1 MSYLAL
7 YKGIQVSPV
16 DSVFRIPDSFTSGD
30 ISFILYYRVIIF
42 SGLATVPL
50 ETVSVL
56 RGQNTTLPCQVFA
69 EALKLEGDRVC
80 YLRWSNRTYDG
91 VETQWM
97 PFAVMNEDRGI
108 QVNGYTYK
116 RFNISKDDGALH
128 IHDVQPRDNQK
139 FMCSVVFCSGRSPLK
154 SYVTLNVSDENGKF

>member
-1 MSYLAL
+1 M
-7 YKGIQVSPV
+7 
-16 DSVFRIPDSFTSGD
+16 
-30 ISFILYYRVIIF
+30 
-42 SGLATVPL
+42 PL

-69 EALKLEGDRVC
+69 EAFKLEGDRVC

-116 RFNISKDDGALH
+116 RFNISKDDVGS
-128 IHDVQPRDNQK
+128 ITSRC
-139 FMCSVVFCSGRSPLK
+139 F
-154 SYVTLNVSDENGKF
+154 GK